1 MSVLASY
8 REIQMYMCVVFLA
21 PLTFFIPKV
30 NFFVSLVQFGTLFA
44 NR

>member
-21 PLTFFIPKV
+21 PQSFFTPKQIFLSV
-30 NFFVSLVQFGTLFA
+30 WYSLAHFLQ
-44 NR
+44 